1 MEKSTNQKGGLRVPI
16 GILKENL
23 MKAIKDKEILER
35 EQLQSQNQSWGG

>member
-1 MEKSTNQKGGLRVPI
+1 MEKSTKQKGGLRVPI